1 MKLYQAVLSLVSVL
15 ILPGCAAV
23 TEPFGLEDPFAIE
36 RPFEGFARN
45 EAMLSPSFDLATIII
60 EAPKGLNGT
69 FAATLRDRII
79 GVLQARDIP
88 ALSETRMRAWV
99 LKGRAANVMSS
110 EAGDSRRRI
119 VVWRLFDPDRVP
131 KGQFSTIFQGE
142 NAATVEPRLSV
153 LAEQIA
159 DKIGPLSHPQQ
170 VPSETAKVVADN
182 PIFWIG
188 AIKGAPGDG
197 NAALAQALQS
207 ALPLQGMRVASV
219 QANAA
224 WHVECAVAIQVK
236 SASEEIVVLRWRLL
250 DKAGKEVGILT
261 QENPVPRG
269 RLNKPWREIAGF
281 AGEAAA
287 AGFRKIVQQVTRGKA
302 S

>member
-1 MKLYQAVLSLVSVL
+1 MKSYQAVLSLVSLL
-15 ILPGCAAV
+15 ILAGCAAV
-23 TEPFGLEDPFAIE
+23 TEPLGLEDPFAIE

-45 EAMLSPSFDLATIII
+45 EAMLSPSFDSATIII
-60 EAPKGLNGT
+60 ETPKGVNGK
-69 FAATLRDRII
+69 FAAALRDRVI

-99 LKGRAANVMSS
+99 LKGRAANVMPS
-110 EAGDSRRRI
+110 EAGDSGRRI

-131 KGQFSTIFQGE
+131 KGQFSTIFKGE
-142 NAATVEPRLSV
+142 DGAKVEPRLSV

-159 DKIGPLSHPQQ
+159 DKIGTLTHSQPVS
-170 VPSETAKVVADN
+170 SEPAKVLAAK
-182 PIFWIG
+182 PIVWIG

-197 NAALAQALQS
+197 NTALAQALQS

-224 WHVECAVAIQVK
+224 WRVECAVSVQVK
-236 SASEEIVVLRWRLL
+236 SASEDIVVLRWRLL

-261 QENPVPRG
+261 QENPVPSG
-269 RLNKPWREIAGF
+269 RLSKPWREIAGF

-287 AGFRKIVQQVTRGKA
+287 AGFQKIIQQVTRGKTG
-302 S
+302 